1 MITTNNIACDVDNC
15 TKILVKKDRD
25 SVLDWQATL
34 SILNGR
40 ELLNMVIFGGDSW
53 WAEPEASGEA
63 TSGVKEGLEFIFS

>member
-40 ELLNMVIFGGDSW
+40 ELLNMVIFGGDS
-53 WAEPEASGEA
+53 
-63 TSGVKEGLEFIFS
+63 